1 MINRFQ
7 LKRKEL
13 EVKKNNLSIFHLSF
27 FLQTL
32 IHENEMFYNRQQELD
47 VLLVELDRHLNNLT
61 TQYET
66 FENIQKDNRRELE
79 IKFDKHQVKTSVV
92 F

>member
-1 MINRFQ
+1 
-7 LKRKEL
+7 
-13 EVKKNNLSIFHLSF
+13 
-27 FLQTL
+27 
-32 IHENEMFYNRQQELD
+32 MFYTRQQELD

-92 F
+92 FLNPNLFYPNFV